1 MKFLLVA
8 TIPLRSQCQNGD
20 RQYNNNTL
28 VIIEKLLLYFISHP
42 PFILYYNKR
51 RMRTVKF
58 LDLCLRLWYQHSG
71 LSHMMW
77 REYPM
82 QCSSSVK
89 VIVFVIVSKGLLL
102 CTVLCIDSIRQDTR
116 DGRNLIGKEC
126 KTKGSS
132 WPVLH
137 FTGQG
142 AVSRNPTLI
151 TDNLG
156 LERTI
161 AFCGLDKATVLLYY
175 A

>member
-1 MKFLLVA
+1 MQNGDHAKAPVNEAAESLWAVADTSDPISYFRLLRWRAVGLWINSKLTVKPYPYQPNKIKQSAHMKFLLVA

-89 VIVFVIVSKGLLL
+89 
-102 CTVLCIDSIRQDTR
+102 
-116 DGRNLIGKEC
+116 
-126 KTKGSS
+126 
-132 WPVLH
+132 
-137 FTGQG
+137 
-142 AVSRNPTLI
+142 
-151 TDNLG
+151 
-156 LERTI
+156 
-161 AFCGLDKATVLLYY
+161 
-175 A
+175 

>member
-1 MKFLLVA
+1 MKNYFHTLYP
-8 TIPLRSQCQNGD
+8 IPHSFCN
-20 RQYNNNTL
+20 
-28 VIIEKLLLYFISHP
+28 
-42 PFILYYNKR
+42 NKR

-58 LDLCLRLWYQHSG
+58 LDLCLRLWHQHSG
-71 LSHMMW
+71 LSHMW
-77 REYPM
+77 RGYPM

-89 VIVFVIVSKGLLL
+89 IIVFVIYLSRNVTESSIFRLNADRAPVSKGLLL

-126 KTKGSS
+126 KTRGSS

-142 AVSRNPTLI
+142 AVSLNPTLI